1 MVASSKLK
9 FGTNSMQGAE
19 HVGIVRSANGNLPHI
34 LNRFTAHKN
43 NRGNPANSLRIQKV
57 YGSPVLL
64 SGFGSLVLSKEEM
77 KMIDNHL
84 NTTLQ
89 NMIRLHERTPHCVTA
104 FLAGCL
110 PGTALL
116 HLRR

>member
-34 LNRFTAHKN
+34 LNRFTAHQN
-43 NRGNPANSLRIQKV
+43 SMAVIMHTGMCRHHTGNPAASLMIQKV
-57 YGSPVLL
+57 YGSTVLL

-84 NTTLQ
+84 NTTL
-89 NMIRLHERTPHCVTA
+89 
-104 FLAGCL
+104 
-110 PGTALL
+110 
-116 HLRR
+116 